1 MMAERRAKVQDRAA
15 AAAIADPALRGAS
28 IIDRFLALPMW
39 FKNLVVYRLPA
50 DFSIEADDLERKLVH
65 QALQPCGGMQMESR
79 GWTCPHEDGLF
90 LFQQRR
96 QYLLALG
103 VEQKLLPASV
113 VRQEAET
120 RAEEIERRQGRPVGR
135 KQMRELKDQVT
146 DELLPRA
153 LSRRRITY
161 GWIDAAKGW
170 LAVDAA
176 ADAKAEQF
184 MEALRR
190 AEETLPA
197 KRLETQRS
205 PAAAMAEWLLKG
217 EAPGAFGI
225 DQDLELRAADASKAT
240 VRYARHNLE
249 GKEIRDH
256 IAAGKTVVRLGL
268 TWNDKISF
276 VLTELLQ
283 IKRLSFLD
291 ILKQDSGTEDKDK
304 DEQFEI
310 EFALMTGELALMLAD
325 LSKALGGEK
334 E

>member
-1 MMAERRAKVQDRAA
+1 
-15 AAAIADPALRGAS
+15 
-28 IIDRFLALPMW
+28 MW

-50 DFSIEADDLERKLVH
+50 DFSINSDDLERKLAH
-65 QALQPCGGMQMESR
+65 HSLQPCGGLQMESR
-79 GWTCPHEDGLF
+79 GWICPHEDGLF
-90 LFQQRR
+90 LFQKRR
-96 QYLLALG
+96 QCLLAMG
-103 VEQKLLPASV
+103 VEQKILPASV
-113 VRQEAET
+113 IRQEAET

-135 KQMRELKDQVT
+135 KQMRELKDRVT

-153 LSRRRITY
+153 LSRRRTTY
-161 GWIDAAKGW
+161 GWIDAANGW
-170 LAVDAA
+170 LAVDTA

-184 MEALRR
+184 MEVLRST
-190 AEETLPA
+190 EDTLLA
-197 KRLETQRS
+197 KRLETQRT
-205 PAAAMAEWLLKG
+205 PASAMAKWLGGG

-225 DQDLELRAADASKAT
+225 DQDLELRSADASKAT

-276 VLTELLQ
+276 VLTEFLQ
-283 IKRLSFLD
+283 IKRLTFLD
-291 ILKQDSGTEDKDK
+291 ILKEDSGTEADDK

-325 LSKALGGEK
+325 LVKALGGEK
-334 E
+334 A

>member
-1 MMAERRAKVQDRAA
+1 
-15 AAAIADPALRGAS
+15 
-28 IIDRFLALPMW
+28 MW

-50 DFSIEADDLERKLVH
+50 GFSVNADHLERKLAH
-65 QALQPCGGMQMESR
+65 HSLQPCSGLQMESR
-79 GWTCPHEDGLF
+79 GWICPHEDGLF
-90 LFQQRR
+90 LFQQRS
-96 QYLLALG
+96 QCLLSLG
-103 VEQKLLPASV
+103 VEQKILPASI

-120 RAEEIERRQGRPVGR
+120 RAGDIARRQGRPVGR

-153 LSRRRITY
+153 LSRGRTTY
-161 GWIDAAKGW
+161 GWVDVTNGW
-170 LAVDAA
+170 LGVDAA
-176 ADAKAEQF
+176 AGAKAEQF
-184 MEALRR
+184 MEVLRST
-190 AEETLPA
+190 EDTLLA
-197 KRLETQRS
+197 KRLETQRA
-205 PAAAMAEWLLKG
+205 PAAAMADWLVRG

-225 DQDLELRAADASKAT
+225 DQDLELRSADASKAT

-276 VLTELLQ
+276 VLTEFMQ
-283 IKRLSFLD
+283 IKRLTFLD
-291 ILKQDSGTEDKDK
+291 IIKEDSGSDAENK

-325 LSKALGGEK
+325 LTKALGKEK
-334 E
+334 V

>member
-1 MMAERRAKVQDRAA
+1 
-15 AAAIADPALRGAS
+15 
-28 IIDRFLALPMW
+28 MW

-50 DFSIEADDLERKLVH
+50 GFSVKSDDLERKLAH
-65 QALQPCGGMQMESR
+65 HSLQPCGGLQMESR
-79 GWTCPHEDGLF
+79 GWICPHEGGLF
-90 LFQQRR
+90 LFQQR
-96 QYLLALG
+96 QQCLLAMG
-103 VEQKLLPASV
+103 VEQKILPASV

-120 RAEEIERRQGRPVGR
+120 RAEDIARRQGRPVGR

-153 LSRRRITY
+153 LSRRRTTY
-161 GWIDAAKGW
+161 GWIDAANGW
-170 LAVDAA
+170 LAIDAA

-184 MEALRR
+184 MEVLRST
-190 AEETLPA
+190 EDSLVA
-197 KRLETQRS
+197 KRLETQRT
-205 PAAAMAEWLLKG
+205 PASAMAEWLVRG

-225 DQDLELRAADASKAT
+225 DQDLELRSADASKAT

-276 VLTELLQ
+276 VLTKFLQ
-283 IKRLSFLD
+283 IKRLTFLD
-291 ILKQDSGTEDKDK
+291 ILKEDSGTEAEDK

-325 LSKALGGEK
+325 LVKALGKEK
-334 E
+334 V